1 MYDHIAVDSH
11 ILGLYKKMELVIMQV
26 TNHSQ
31 LVQEALK
38 QIDALPTV
46 PQRPSSMNLPLT
58 SMDEVDLA
66 ETALKNTETFDATMS
81 IAALLIY
88 NIVNCN
94 YTVLV
99 PFNLIINGV
108 AKLATAV
115 LPNYKLLS
123 DRVVETTLYPLASIS
138 GGPGGGATSG
148 LTLKGAKYVWPSGFF
163 DK

>member
-11 ILGLYKKMELVIMQV
+11 ILGLYKKMGLVIMQV

-88 NIVNCN
+88 NIVISQ
-94 YTVLV
+94 YLSR
-99 PFNLIINGV
+99 LI
-108 AKLATAV
+108 
-115 LPNYKLLS
+115 
-123 DRVVETTLYPLASIS
+123 
-138 GGPGGGATSG
+138 
-148 LTLKGAKYVWPSGFF
+148 
-163 DK
+163 